1 MRNMRRLA
9 VLALAVACGCT
20 PMQWH
25 KDGATPEQLRA
36 DQLDCRQRAWHEAS
50 IRSWQYQSMT
60 GPVFARDGM
69 GGGYFVWPTTPLA
82 DPYGYQL
89 MEESRLAQFCL
100 EAKGYA
106 LVPTPK
112 P

>member
-1 MRNMRRLA
+1 MPNMRRLA
-9 VLALAVACGCT
+9 VLAFAAACGCT

-25 KDGATPEQLRA
+25 KDGATPEQFRA
-36 DQLDCRQRAWHEAS
+36 DEADCRQRAWQEAS
-50 IRSWQYQSMT
+50 IRAWQYQSMM
-60 GPVFARDGM
+60 GPVFVRDPA
-69 GGGYFVWPTTPLA
+69 GGGYFVWPTAPLA

-89 MEESRLAQFCL
+89 MEENRLAQFCL

-106 LVPTPK
+106 LVPAPK